1 MLIHGLTTA
10 RRFAVLIPG
19 IVILLTA
26 CSREAPP
33 AAHGGGEMPPMPVTV
48 ATVLHE
54 SISEWD
60 EYTGRLEAPQTVELR
75 PRVSGYIDKVLFT
88 EGSIVKAGAPL
99 FVIDSRQT
107 QAEVNRLNAELKSAE
122 ARLKLADSDLTR
134 AQSLRKQSA
143 IAIEQVESRSADLE
157 QAQANVES
165 IKAALESARLNLSFS
180 QVTAPIS
187 GKVSRAQVTAGNYVT
202 AGQTPLTSL
211 VSTDKV
217 YAYFDID
224 EQSFLRYTSQNN
236 QSGKSVQLQLT
247 NEQGYPHT
255 GQIDFVDNQVNPQT
269 GTIRVRAV
277 FSNQDNV
284 FTPGLFVRLR
294 VVSSEPYQA
303 ILIDDRAVSTDL
315 NNKFVLVVGADN
327 KLEYR
332 SITLG
337 PRVSGL
343 RVVREGL
350 QPGDTIVIKGLQR
363 VYPGSQVQPEEAPM
377 AEQQVLE
384 SLRAESKMAHAP
396 LENTQPQEATES

>member
-1 MLIHGLTTA
+1 MLNHGMAAA
-10 RRFAVLIPG
+10 RRFAVLMPC
-19 IVILLTA
+19 IVFLLTA
-26 CSREAPP
+26 CNQETPP
-33 AAHGGGEMPPMPVTV
+33 AAQGEDQAPPTPVTV

-60 EYTGRLEAPQTVELR
+60 EFTGRLEAPQTVELR

-88 EGSIVKAGAPL
+88 EGSIVKAGTPL

-107 QAEVNRLNAELKSAE
+107 QAEVNRLNAELKSSK

-143 IAIEQVESRSADLE
+143 IAIEQVESRNADLE
-157 QAQANVES
+157 QARANVES

-180 QVTAPIS
+180 QVTAPIT

-202 AGQTPLTSL
+202 AGKTPLTSL

-224 EQSFLRYTSQNN
+224 EQSYLRYTGQSN

-255 GQIDFVDNQVNPQT
+255 GHIDFVDNQVNPQT

-284 FTPGLFVRLR
+284 FTPGLFARLR

-315 NNKFVLVVGADN
+315 NNKFVLLVGANN
-327 KLEYR
+327 KLEYQ

-343 RVVREGL
+343 RIVREGL

-363 VYPGSQVQPEEAPM
+363 VFPGSQVQPEETPM
-377 AEQQVLE
+377 TEQQVLE
-384 SLRAESKMAHAP
+384 SLRAESKMAIAP
-396 LENTQPQEATES
+396 THSLQPQEASES